1 MYNDKDELWSTKKE
15 RYDEQV
21 KILQKK
27 SGRKDIEKGK
37 KGKEKKKKSKKRY
50 RKK

>member
-15 RYDEQV
+15 RWMEQV

-27 SGRKDIEKGK
+27 SGGRKKRTRRK
-37 KGKEKKKKSKKRY
+37 RKKSKKRY